1 MIEIFYYI
9 YIDTLYINKQVHEI
23 ILNKSLNR

>member
-9 YIDTLYINKQVHEI
+9 YIDTLCINKQVHEI